1 MGERADRLAADLKV
15 SALSGPARALAEES
29 VKVLERLE
37 YLDAQLQGEESTWLG
52 IRLHLPESVAA
63 VEINAPL
70 AEARQQGLALRAL
83 LAEYAKLAGVEA
95 PAAPASKV
103 DDLAKRRAERLA
115 GGGGTAPLG
124 GGL

>member
-52 IRLHLPESVAA
+52 IRLHLPESVAV

-115 GGGGTAPLG
+115 GGLDTSAIAEV
-124 GGL
+124 

>member
-115 GGGGTAPLG
+115 GGLDTSAIAEV
-124 GGL
+124 